1 MKVFNKLLIYRLLI
15 DTVGKIQ
22 FFLKNYFYL
31 KILRFLEIIL
41 RMKTSLRI
49 FLLIC
54 IDLII
59 LVISLL
65 ITSILLSVDNLFYF
79 RIYDYKLLLSL
90 LLIAIP
96 FYLFT
101 GQYKE
106 LTRFIG
112 TKYIYQILVRNIVV
126 IFILQLFIPMPASVS
141 FVLWTFASAISY
153 TLRIFLRDIIL
164 KIEKRRN
171 LLQNVFIYGAGAGG
185 ARLLSNI
192 NTDNS
197 YSVKGFIDDDPSLWG
212 RSILGIKIFSSN
224 NLVKLIQDYN
234 IKKILLAIPSIS
246 KNESKVILNKLNDL
260 KVEVLQIPSL
270 SDILKGKS
278 KIDRLRP
285 IKVEDLLGRDVVLP
299 FNNLLSKDINDS
311 SMMVT
316 GAGGSIGAQLCRE
329 ILIYKPKKLILFDL
343 SEPSLY
349 MIYSEL
355 KEEIEIQSNCEIIP
369 ILGSA
374 TNKSLV
380 DKVIIDNNVS
390 IIFHAAAYKHV
401 PLVEINPLQGI
412 ENNILSTKVL
422 CDSALKNNINKF
434 VLISS
439 DKAVRPTNL
448 MGASKRISEL
458 IVQAFHQS
466 TNNTNSSARTIFLM
480 VRFGNVMN
488 SSGSVIPLFKKQI
501 KKGGPITLTHKEITR
516 YFMTIKEACQ
526 LVMQAS
532 SLAKGG
538 DVFLLDMGKPIKIKK
553 IAEQMISLSGLTVKN
568 ISNPNGDIEIIT
580 TGLRLGE
587 KLYEELLIS
596 SDSIATEHPLIF
608 KAKEKFIQFEKLNLI
623 LEKLLKACYE
633 QNLNNS
639 LNCVSELVPEWDSKL
654 YKNK

>member
-1 MKVFNKLLIYRLLI
+1 M
-15 DTVGKIQ
+15 
-22 FFLKNYFYL
+22 
-31 KILRFLEIIL
+31 
-41 RMKTSLRI
+41 
-49 FLLIC
+49 
-54 IDLII
+54 DLII

-79 RIYDYKLLLSL
+79 SIYDYKLLLSL

-234 IKKILLAIPSIS
+234 IKKILLAIPSIC

-374 TNKSLV
+374 TNKTLV

-466 TNNTNSSARTIFLM
+466 TYNTNSSARTIFLM

-639 LNCVSELVPEWDSKL
+639 LNYVSELVPEWDSKL

>member
-1 MKVFNKLLIYRLLI
+1 MCFFVVRIINS
-15 DTVGKIQ
+15 DT
-22 FFLKNYFYL
+22 L
-31 KILRFLEIIL
+31 
-41 RMKTSLRI
+41 
-49 FLLIC
+49 
-54 IDLII
+54 
-59 LVISLL
+59 
-65 ITSILLSVDNLFYF
+65 
-79 RIYDYKLLLSL
+79 
-90 LLIAIP
+90 
-96 FYLFT
+96 
-101 GQYKE
+101 
-106 LTRFIG
+106 
-112 TKYIYQILVRNIVV
+112 
-126 IFILQLFIPMPASVS
+126 
-141 FVLWTFASAISY
+141 
-153 TLRIFLRDIIL
+153 
-164 KIEKRRN
+164 
-171 LLQNVFIYGAGAGG
+171 
-185 ARLLSNI
+185 
-192 NTDNS
+192 
-197 YSVKGFIDDDPSLWG
+197 
-212 RSILGIKIFSSN
+212 
-224 NLVKLIQDYN
+224 
-234 IKKILLAIPSIS
+234 
-246 KNESKVILNKLNDL
+246 
-260 KVEVLQIPSL
+260 
-270 SDILKGKS
+270 
-278 KIDRLRP
+278 
-285 IKVEDLLGRDVVLP
+285 
-299 FNNLLSKDINDS
+299 
-311 SMMVT
+311 
-316 GAGGSIGAQLCRE
+316 
-329 ILIYKPKKLILFDL
+329 
-343 SEPSLY
+343 
-349 MIYSEL
+349 
-355 KEEIEIQSNCEIIP
+355 
-369 ILGSA
+369 
-374 TNKSLV
+374 
-380 DKVIIDNNVS
+380 
-390 IIFHAAAYKHV
+390 
-401 PLVEINPLQGI
+401 GI